1 MIDPGNNAMEGSA
14 MTSFTYQAGLLSGR
28 QLVLLGTAGLHVL
41 VYQVLSLTLGFHP
54 VGDAA
59 DHIMKAFFYEDR
71 VLEPTADPLP
81 RTPAH
86 EVSAQSVLPKPSL
99 PDLVFDQERPVEC
112 GPGETVLTLGPGEEG
127 VGGQGGPGTAPATA
141 LRYTA
146 LRPTE
151 DFYPP
156 SAIRLGEEGATVL
169 RVCVSAAGVLQGE
182 PVVTAGSGHP
192 RLDGAAVAWVSQAL
206 RFTPA
211 TRDGAPVDAC
221 KGFRV
226 RFRLRD

>member
-1 MIDPGNNAMEGSA
+1 

-54 VGDAA
+54 VGDTA

-71 VLEPTADPLP
+71 VLATTADPRP
-81 RTPAH
+81 RTSVR
-86 EVSAQSVLPKPSL
+86 EVSAHSLLPKPSL
-99 PDLVFDQERPVEC
+99 PDLDFEQERHVES
-112 GPGETVLTLGPGEEG
+112 GPGETVLTQGSGEEG
-127 VGGQGGPGTAPATA
+127 VGGQGGYASVPATA

-146 LRPTE
+146 LRPTD

-156 SAIRLGEEGATVL
+156 SAIRLGEEGVTVL
-169 RVCVSAAGVLQGE
+169 RVCVSAAGILQGE
-182 PVVTAGSGHP
+182 PLVTSGSGHP
-192 RLDGAAVAWVSQAL
+192 RLDGAAVAWASQAL

-211 TRDGAPVDAC
+211 TRDGAPVEAC

-226 RFRLRD
+226 SFRLRG

>member
-1 MIDPGNNAMEGSA
+1 
-14 MTSFTYQAGLLSGR
+14 MTSLTHQNGLLSGR

-59 DHIMKAFFYEDR
+59 DHIMKAFFPEDPVTLQAQPPR
-71 VLEPTADPLP
+71 PRTVTPDAQIHTLLNDPPLP
-81 RTPAH
+81 QP
-86 EVSAQSVLPKPSL
+86 
-99 PDLVFDQERPVEC
+99 VFDPEQPLDTGAGDTINYP
-112 GPGETVLTLGPGEEG
+112 GPGDVGTEGP
-127 VGGQGGPGTAPATA
+127 VAPAAPPPTA

-146 LRPTE
+146 LRPTD

-156 SAIRLGEEGATVL
+156 SAIRLGEEGVTVL

-182 PVVTAGSGHP
+182 PKVTVGSGHP
-192 RLDGAAVAWVSQAL
+192 RLDGAAVAWAGQAL

-211 TRDGAPVDAC
+211 TRDGAPVEAC

-226 RFRLRD
+226 SFRLRG